1 MTGRMDRDPI
11 DQLRDADPER
21 AQPTSTASLARIRAR
36 VDREIAME
44 ERKAR
49 ADPPRWRGWA
59 AAGAVAV
66 GVVALAFLVSPRA
79 SAPPIAAASPSAVPR
94 PSPTGLP
101 QIGMCVE
108 TYSLET
114 LANRTIAFDGTVDSV
129 TGDEVSF
136 TVHTA
141 YRGVSGPSVTLT
153 AQGMNGTSI
162 VSIDGA
168 LFEVGERY
176 LVSGDDRFAWGC
188 GFSQP
193 HDAAVAEEWART
205 LTR

>member
-1 MTGRMDRDPI
+1 MTGRMDSDPI
-11 DQLRDADPER
+11 DELRDADPER
-21 AQPTSTASLARIRAR
+21 AQSASTASLARIRAR

-59 AAGAVAV
+59 AAGAVAA
-66 GVVALAFLVSPRA
+66 GVLLLAFLVWPRA
-79 SAPPIAAASPSAVPR
+79 SAPPVAVASPSAVAR

-114 LANRTIAFDGTVDSV
+114 LAKRTIAFDGTVDSV

-136 TVHTA
+136 TVLTG
-141 YRGVSGPSVTLT
+141 YRGVSGASVTLT
-153 AQGMNGTSI
+153 APGMNGTSI
-162 VSIDGA
+162 VSVDGA
-168 LFEVGERY
+168 LFEVGGRY
-176 LVSGDDRFAWGC
+176 LVSGDDNFAWGC

-193 HDAAVAEEWART
+193 YDAAVAEDWART
-205 LTR
+205 LTP